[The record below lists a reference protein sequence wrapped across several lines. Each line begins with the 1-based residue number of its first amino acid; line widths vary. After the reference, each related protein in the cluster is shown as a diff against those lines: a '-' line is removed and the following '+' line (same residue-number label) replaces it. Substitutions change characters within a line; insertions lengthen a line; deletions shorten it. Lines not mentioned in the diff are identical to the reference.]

1 MAEFLW
7 AHQFKLRKVWTKI
20 KKIRVNIKTRS
31 RMQMTSL
38 PTRRFLLEP
47 GMSGSLKDRQVCKQ
61 QQTKPIPKAKNAPIR
76 WTTTTFVSC
85 NYTHNIRTYTH
96 VNLLK
101 ATIISQKRKVKTI
114 FVVKCIV
121 VRHINNHEFKS
132 KSFYITLKIKPP
144 NSVANSKRNLG
155 N

>member
-47 GMSGSLKDRQVCKQ
+47 GMSGSLKDR
-61 QQTKPIPKAKNAPIR
+61 
-76 WTTTTFVSC
+76 
-85 NYTHNIRTYTH
+85 
-96 VNLLK
+96 
-101 ATIISQKRKVKTI
+101 
-114 FVVKCIV
+114 
-121 VRHINNHEFKS
+121 
-132 KSFYITLKIKPP
+132 
-144 NSVANSKRNLG
+144 
-155 N
+155 